1 MINLKLFNFKLCLT
15 TLIDILK
22 EPKTKKITETVFVII
37 MILIALANGETDKLI
52 ELVHKM
58 LL

>member
-1 MINLKLFNFKLCLT
+1 MINPIKLINIM
-15 TLIDILK
+15 IDKSISILK

-52 ELVHKM
+52 EMITKS

>member
-1 MINLKLFNFKLCLT
+1 MIKLKLFNFM
-15 TLIDILK
+15 IDKGLSILK

-37 MILIALANGETDKLI
+37 MILIALANGETEKLI